1 MHLNW
6 HIHGHANVLESIE
19 RDFLANSIP
28 NTILLTGPAHIGK
41 FSLLKKLAELMQE
54 DEHHIIDTF
63 SFERENN
70 DLGIKEFRELKHNLS
85 LSPQRKY
92 KIVVIQDI
100 ERLSLPLQNAMLKI
114 LEEPPE
120 YVYFLLTS
128 SNPEDILETIVSRC
142 RVYRTGPATD
152 LEVANYLEHSFKELN
167 PKFKEDI
174 IFFSSGRI
182 GLANNLVNDEEKYQ
196 NMINWLAEIRHLY
209 SHGQPH
215 ECLKFAEKIA
225 EIERSS
231 IEEFMFVLI
240 QFLRSEKAANHL
252 IFVQNTYEAILN
264 NANIKIALEV
274 LFLRIFKGMV

>member
-6 HIHGHANVLESIE
+6 HIYGHSKALESIE
-19 RDFLANSIP
+19 RDFLSNSIP
-28 NTILLTGPAHIGK
+28 NTVLLTGPAHIGK

-70 DLGIKEFRELKHNLS
+70 DLGIKEFRELKETLS
-85 LSPQRKY
+85 LYPLRKY
-92 KIVVIQDI
+92 KIVIIQDI
-100 ERLSLPLQNAMLKI
+100 ERLSIPLQNAMLKI

-128 SNPEDILETIVSRC
+128 SNPEDILDTITSRC
-142 RVYRTGPATD
+142 RIYKTGPATD
-152 LEVANYLEHSFKELN
+152 LEVTEYLEKSFRELN

-182 GLANNLVNDEEKYQ
+182 GIASELVNNDEKYQ

-209 SHGQPH
+209 NDGKPH

-225 EIERSS
+225 EIERTN
-231 IEEFMFVLI
+231 IEEFIFVLI
-240 QFLRSEKAANHL
+240 QFLRTKKAADSL
-252 IFVQNTYEAILN
+252 IFVQNTYESILN

-274 LFLRIFKGMV
+274 LFLRIFKGVV